1 MRTGWCPL
9 SNSKGW
15 LITLSSASPD
25 KDEEVRAALD
35 LALAAGAFG
44 QQVTLVLCADALDL
58 AAKSASHHQQS
69 HQLLGAAPFYD
80 IEQIFVLGC
89 DEIPDSDLRTDLP
102 LVRLTHD
109 EWRRAEQKADIALT
123 Y

>member
-1 MRTGWCPL
+1 L
-9 SNSKGW
+9 SNSKSW

-25 KDEEVRAALD
+25 ATENVRAAID

-44 QQVTLVLCADALDL
+44 QQVTLVLCAGALDL
-58 AAKSASHHQQS
+58 AAKSASQHEQI

-80 IEQIFVLGC
+80 IEQIFLLGC
-89 DEIPDSDLRTDLP
+89 DEISDADLRDDLHFA
-102 LVRLTHD
+102 RLTPD
-109 EWRRAEQKADIALT
+109 QWRLSEQAADIALN